1 MLKDKIEERRT
12 IPLTPYVSALL
23 DRLPRTNCYVFASNR
38 IADSHI
44 TEPNHPHNKACQAA
58 GIEHLTL
65 HGLRRSF
72 STLTEWLDIPAGVAA
87 QIQGHKPSA
96 TIERHYIVRPMD
108 MLRQHHERI
117 EQWILESAGIK

>member
-1 MLKDKIEERRT
+1 ME
-12 IPLTPYVSALL
+12 
-23 DRLPRTNCYVFASNR
+23 
-38 IADSHI
+38 
-44 TEPNHPHNKACQAA
+44 
-58 GIEHLTL
+58 L
-65 HGLRRSF
+65 HFDQVLVEQLCS
-72 STLTEWLDIPAGVAA
+72 AGVAA